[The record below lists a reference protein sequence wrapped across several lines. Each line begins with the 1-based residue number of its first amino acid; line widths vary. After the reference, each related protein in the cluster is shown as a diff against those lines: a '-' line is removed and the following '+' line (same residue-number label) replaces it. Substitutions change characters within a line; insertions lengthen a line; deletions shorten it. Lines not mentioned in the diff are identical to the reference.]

1 MSQLELINSVFK
13 LPITYNEKVKKLNE
27 SVITDLELKE
37 TIKTNEDERQ
47 PIYHYICNPTNS
59 LGKKVID
66 NIVEYYTTDKNYLIQ
81 SQELLSNISC
91 KELEE
96 IQEKHSIDNFVIDD
110 FISTFNEIKG
120 ETGFCEKYLY
130 IDWNFAKFLNNNPTF
145 LQFMSIYNI
154 ASPIISLCIPI
165 FVLIIPFFVI
175 KIKGLELSIKE
186 YIDIL
191 KLLISQHSITK
202 IFTDFNSVNTGQKI
216 YLLASATFYLF
227 SIYQNILICIRF
239 YSNMK
244 KIHDYLFKFKAYF
257 GYTLENMN
265 YLLTKIKNL
274 KEYEHFSND
283 LVKNIDTIQ
292 DIIKNLH
299 QIDTF
304 NISLSKFQQ
313 IGNIMY
319 NFYQIYDNVI
329 YNDTLLYSL
338 GINGYINVLYGIRVN
353 IDNKKL
359 NFSTYDS
366 DKPIFK
372 KMYYPKLIDSKEKV
386 ENDCD
391 LTKNMVLTGPNASG
405 KTTTLK
411 TTLINILT
419 SQQFGCGCFTKLD
432 FTPYDNIHCYLNI
445 PDTSARDSLFQA
457 EARRCK
463 EIIDCINEKEDETH
477 FCIFDE
483 LYSGTNP
490 DEAVVSAYAFMQY
503 ISRFNS
509 VTCLLTTHYIKLC
522 KKLSK
527 NQKIVNYNMKTIE
540 DKNNFK
546 YTYKIVKGIS
556 KIKGGLKVLNDMN
569 YPKEILEQANKK

>member
-13 LPITYNEKVKKLNE
+13 LPITYNEKVKTLNE
-27 SVITDLELKE
+27 NVINELELKE
-37 TIKTNEDERQ
+37 TIKINEDERK
-47 PIYHYICNPTNS
+47 PIYDYICKPSNS
-59 LGKKVID
+59 LGKNVID
-66 NIVEYYTTDKNYLIQ
+66 NIVKYYTTDKNYLIQ
-81 SQELLSNISC
+81 SQELLNSISC

-96 IQEKHSIDNFVIDD
+96 IQEKHNIDNFAIED
-110 FISTFNEIKG
+110 FVNTFNEIKG

-130 IDWNFAKFLNNNPTF
+130 IDWNFAKFLNNNSTF

-165 FVLIIPFFVI
+165 FVLIIPFFII

-216 YLLASATFYLF
+216 YLLVSAAFYLF

-257 GYTLENMN
+257 AYTLENMN
-265 YLLTKIKNL
+265 YLLTKVKNL
-274 KEYEHFSND
+274 KEYQSFSNE
-283 LVKNIDTIQ
+283 LINYITITE

-299 QIDTF
+299 QIDYF

-319 NFYQIYDNVI
+319 NFYQIYDNSI
-329 YNDTLLYSL
+329 YNNTLLYSL
-338 GINGYINVLYGIRVN
+338 GINGYINVLYGIKTN

-359 NFSTYDS
+359 NFSTYNS
-366 DKPIFK
+366 EKPIFK
-372 KMYYPKLIDSKEKV
+372 KMYYPNFLDSEEKV

-411 TTLINILT
+411 TALINILT
-419 SQQFGCGCFTKLD
+419 SQQFGCGCFKKFD

-463 EIIDCINEKEDETH
+463 EIIDSINDKKDETH

-490 DEAVVSAYAFMQY
+490 DEAVVSAYAFMNY
-503 ISRFNS
+503 ISSFNR

-527 NQKIVNYNMKTIE
+527 NQKIVNYNMKTLE
-540 DKNNFK
+540 YENTFK
-546 YTYKIVKGIS
+546 YTYKITKGIS

-569 YPKEILEQANKK
+569 YPKEILEQAN